1 MEKPL
6 LLTVVIG
13 ILYFG
18 TKLAESKFIH
28 KKREP
33 MKNTV
38 RDTLIVTAC
47 AFVVLFAFF
56 HMSGPV
62 AELLGGGEYV
72 GSPAA
77 QAFIDEPGF

>member
-6 LLTVVIG
+6 LLTIVIG
-13 ILYFG
+13 ILFFF
-18 TKLAESKFIH
+18 TKIAESKYIH
-28 KKREP
+28 KKQEP
-33 MKNTV
+33 MKNIV

-56 HMSGPV
+56 QMSGPI
-62 AELLGGGEYV
+62 AELLGAGEYV
-72 GSPAA
+72 GSAGA